1 MAYNEELDI
10 RMLLE
15 RYMEAECS
23 LEEEARL
30 KAYFNQKQD
39 IPADLIYA
47 KAMFCTFQH
56 MKQTKSPQNSTFVAF
71 EQPKKH
77 RVFLS
82 KFASMAASLIIGV
95 VVGGSIALV
104 NQHREEIL
112 SAEHHRKSEQFN
124 NMLHGNKHH
133 APRVYGYING
143 QPITDV
149 HEACYRG
156 AMSLK
161 TMGVQMNKP
170 SHALAGFEI
179 QKAGLTS
186 TSNYQQK

>member
-10 RMLLE
+10 RILLDK
-15 RYMEAECS
+15 YMEASCT

-30 KAYFNQKQD
+30 KEYFCREKD

-47 KAMFCTFQH
+47 KAMFYTFRDMSQA
-56 MKQTKSPQNSTFVAF
+56 KSRRTPSFISF
-71 EQPKKH
+71 EEPKKH
-77 RVFLS
+77 RLVLN
-82 KFASMAASLIIGV
+82 KLASMAASLVIGV
-95 VVGGSIALV
+95 LMGGSIALI

-112 SAEHHRKSEQFN
+112 MARQNSKIEQLN
-124 NMLHGNKHH
+124 KMLMPGGKNH

-161 TMGVQMNKP
+161 SMGVQMNKP
-170 SHALAGFEI
+170 SRALAGFEV
-179 QKAGLTS
+179 QKAALS
-186 TSNYQQK
+186 SNE